1 MTVKQHI
8 YHNVKRLIIFIL
20 LPAAIACSSP
30 DVKSR
35 DETGNTALHYA
46 VFNRDTNLVK
56 RLISKGADINAVNN
70 YGITPLQCAAYV
82 KSDEIMQLLISNGA
96 VTNYT
101 PPRLND
107 VPGVRLPAN
116 IRLFPEERLNFFLT
130 FDTGSD
136 NKNLDYILK
145 TLKRYGIK
153 ATFFVTGQFIEK
165 YPGDVRR
172 IADEGHVVG
181 NHTYSH
187 CRFYRSEDHLLNELY
202 ETEYL
207 YKKATGREITRIWRA
222 PYLQHNGRPWIIR
235 TAEKLGYRHI
245 DVALYSRDWI
255 NPGYSGYVSNEK
267 FLGIFRNRLGKKHTM
282 YHGAM
287 MLMHAGSFR
296 DEGADFVFVLDNI
309 ICELLACGY
318 LFDSCGR
325 FESGN

>member
-20 LPAAIACSSP
+20 VSAAIACSSP

-46 VFNRDTNLVK
+46 VFTRDTKLVK
-56 RLISKGADINAVNN
+56 TLISKGADVNAVNN

-82 KSDEIMQLLISNGA
+82 KSGEILGLLVANGA
-96 VTNYT
+96 FTNYT
-101 PPRLND
+101 APGMNYD
-107 VPGVRLPAN
+107 PGVRLPAN
-116 IRLFPEERLNFFLT
+116 IRTFPEDRLNFFLT

-136 NKNLDYILK
+136 NSNLGYILD
-145 TLKRYGIK
+145 TLKRYRIR

-172 IADEGHVVG
+172 MAGEGHVVG

-187 CRFYRSEDHLLNELY
+187 RKYYRSEDQLLNELY

-207 YKKATGREITRIWRA
+207 YKKVTGREMTRIWRA
-222 PYLQHNGRPWIIR
+222 PYLQHMGRPWIIR

-245 DVALYSRDWI
+245 DVTLYSRDWI
-255 NPGYSGYVSNEK
+255 NP
-267 FLGIFRNRLGKKHTM
+267 
-282 YHGAM
+282 
-287 MLMHAGSFR
+287 
-296 DEGADFVFVLDNI
+296 
-309 ICELLACGY
+309 
-318 LFDSCGR
+318 
-325 FESGN
+325 